1 MPEEIL
7 ADQESGGQDLELDV
21 NRRSWVEFLDVLS
34 WLICKVGMISSAQFS
49 SLFLPVQTLQPEL
62 KTGPDTALINTITPW
77 SHTEACSS
85 KRWWEGGGLQTH
97 ECNGSFS
104 KCDPMGIKKRT
115 HI

>member
-34 WLICKVGMISSAQFS
+34 WLICKVGMISLAQLS
-49 SLFLPVQTLQPEL
+49 SLFLPVQTLQHEL

-77 SHTEACSS
+77 SHTEAMFI
-85 KRWWEGGGLQTH
+85 KAVVVGGLQTH